1 MEVAEVADECPGDQY
16 TSLFI
21 KYIALLHQLMH
32 LMVSYDCDEVLCL
45 YLLYEFILSNEIS
58 LA

>member
-1 MEVAEVADECPGDQY
+1 MEVAEVADEHPGDRY

-21 KYIALLHQLMH
+21 KYIVLLHQLMH

-45 YLLYEFILSNEIS
+45 CLLYEFILSNEIS